1 MKKANADAISVFYSH
16 RIFQSR
22 FAIENMNIYLFIMSS
37 WKKGRYDDINKSV
50 LQARIDRLVV
60 NGQLENTNFGGVQ
73 CLR

>member
-1 MKKANADAISVFYSH
+1 
-16 RIFQSR
+16 
-22 FAIENMNIYLFIMSS
+22 MNIYLFILSS
-37 WKKGRYDDINKSV
+37 WKKGWYDDINKSV